1 MRVALTLLH
10 AKGGY
15 LYEHRPDL
23 FPEGQLTD
31 TEMELWGL
39 FYRDRNREQK
49 RG

>member
-1 MRVALTLLH
+1 MR
-10 AKGGY
+10 GGF

-31 TEMELWGL
+31 TELELWAMY
-39 FYRDRNREQK
+39 YRERNE